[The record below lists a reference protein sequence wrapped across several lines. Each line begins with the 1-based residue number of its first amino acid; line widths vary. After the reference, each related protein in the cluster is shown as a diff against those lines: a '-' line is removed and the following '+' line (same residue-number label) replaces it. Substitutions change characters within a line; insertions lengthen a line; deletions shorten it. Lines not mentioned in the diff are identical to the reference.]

1 MRKEPRPF
9 CVCCFLFY
17 FPFALFGRRRNVG
30 SRQTVQ
36 EEPGERKRRRC
47 PLSLSLPFRHH
58 PFTSS
63 KTHCSLF
70 SVLLPF
76 LLSHF
81 FLLCLLLPHTH
92 TMVKLQSRRPQEAT
106 FPLPEEKKKCEGS
119 AHMDLFIPVTVVT
132 EAQTLCD
139 DQGNK
144 IDPRFGPT
152 WPMERLV

>member
-1 MRKEPRPF
+1 MCVVFCFIFHLPFLGGGGTLAVVRPF
-9 CVCCFLFY
+9 
-17 FPFALFGRRRNVG
+17 RR
-30 SRQTVQ
+30 S
-36 EEPGERKRRRC
+36 PERERDAD
-47 PLSLSLPFRHH
+47 
-58 PFTSS
+58 TSS